1 MVDATLS
8 RGGTSVDIPLQK
20 EGGEILVS
28 STFGKPEA
36 KIRDSGGTL
45 NPQVTDEWSG
55 IQTFQLKGTLY
66 DYATTHDLADLI
78 KSASATPLTLELPG
92 DVYPDSLTVCAAA
105 GQDSA
110 LSLVYPAGKRD
121 MVDVNLSLTRVGEAN
136 AAQEQQA
143 STPTAIGTGPVQVT
157 VGGTTVDLPTADL
170 SLERTVGRPNDV
182 VRRQPS
188 TSDPRYVAKA
198 KVTSDVF
205 TFSFETIQNIPATL
219 NAITDNIFRSR
230 LGRTGVSVDFNGLLG
245 LGQIQAIPVG
255 SSPFRQ
261 VHQAGKGWVTSPVL
275 EFRRI
280 LDTS

>member
-92 DVYPDSLTVCAAA
+92 DVYPDSLTA
-105 GQDSA
+105 GLRA
-110 LSLVYPAGKRD
+110 
-121 MVDVNLSLTRVGEAN
+121 LTRLPRWKARY
-136 AAQEQQA
+136 
-143 STPTAIGTGPVQVT
+143 
-157 VGGTTVDLPTADL
+157 GGREPF
-170 SLERTVGRPNDV
+170 P
-182 VRRQPS
+182 
-188 TSDPRYVAKA
+188 DPR
-198 KVTSDVF
+198 
-205 TFSFETIQNIPATL
+205 
-219 NAITDNIFRSR
+219 R
-230 LGRTGVSVDFNGLLG
+230 
-245 LGQIQAIPVG
+245 
-255 SSPFRQ
+255 
-261 VHQAGKGWVTSPVL
+261 
-275 EFRRI
+275 
-280 LDTS
+280 